1 MAQEGRQGWEVLMVP
16 LRAGIA
22 ALAGCLIAALIGGR
36 VEGAYALATMR
47 AFSLE
52 AGRNHG
58 YLLVQLFNTD
68 SSQNPAGKLSDLRKS
83 AEQGDSNAQYMLGLA
98 YDVGV
103 GAAQDFAE
111 AATWYRKA
119 ADQGHAG
126 AQFNLGHVYADGRGV
141 KQDYVQA
148 HMWLNL
154 AAAGSQPGARS
165 ERDLVAKKMT
175 RSQLTEALR
184 LAREWQAKTGPAPET
199 NVSSP
204 SEPSSSPED
213 RNRPP

>member
-1 MAQEGRQGWEVLMVP
+1 MQVP
-16 LRAGIA
+16 LKAAVALLALSIPFASGPSVGAIRKPAIVEYAPASLLLEQGAGSY
-22 ALAGCLIAALIGGR
+22 R
-36 VEGAYALATMR
+36 YR
-47 AFSLE
+47 
-52 AGRNHG
+52 
-58 YLLVQLFNTD
+58 LVQLFST
-68 SSQNPAGKLSDLRKS
+68 NPSENSAAKLSDLRKS
-83 AEQGDSNAQYMLGLA
+83 AEQGDPNAQYMLALA

-126 AQFNLGHVYADGRGV
+126 AQFNLGHLYADGRGV
-141 KQDYVQA
+141 KQGLVQA
-148 HMWLNL
+148 HMWLHL
-154 AAAGSQPGARS
+154 AAAGSQSGARS
-165 ERDLVAKKMT
+165 ERDLVAKRMT

-184 LAREWQAKTGPAPET
+184 LAREWQVKVNAAAPEA
-199 NVSSP
+199 NVSPP